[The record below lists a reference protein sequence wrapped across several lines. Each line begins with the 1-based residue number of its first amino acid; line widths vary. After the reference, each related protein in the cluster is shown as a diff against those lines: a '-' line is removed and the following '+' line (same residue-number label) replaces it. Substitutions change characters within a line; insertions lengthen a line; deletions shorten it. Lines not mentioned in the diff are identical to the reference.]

1 MLPANDSSLTVS
13 AEDLIRLR
21 LSARRVML
29 YARSPATSV
38 IAGVHASRFRG
49 RGVDFVE
56 SRAYEVG
63 DDIRD
68 LDWRV
73 TARTGKP
80 HTKVFQEERERPVL
94 AVIDAHPGMYFATRG
109 ALKIVQASRLA
120 ALLGWAAV
128 SRGDR
133 IGALICNGDDHHEVR
148 PSGGRRGVLRMIN
161 ALTRYLDGPEDSE
174 FASQPPAMDQALK
187 RARRIAR
194 PGSLI
199 FLISDY
205 YHLGPEFERHL
216 AFLKRHSD
224 VIACRVRDPVEM
236 TPPPPGSYPVS
247 NGLKQGVM
255 ALTRSGPRQRFEQFV
270 TEQQQLFTRTLN
282 KQGVTRLDLSTDDDV
297 TDALGRVFKTRDV
310 R

>member
-1 MLPANDSSLTVS
+1 MTPALDPATQVTT
-13 AEDLIRLR
+13 EDLIRLR
-21 LSARRVML
+21 LSARRLVM
-29 YARSPATSV
+29 YARSPASSV

-49 RGVDFVE
+49 RGVDYVE
-56 SRAYEVG
+56 SRNYEVG

-94 AVIDAHPGMYFATRG
+94 VLLDAHPGMYFATRG

-120 ALLGWAAV
+120 ALVGWGAV
-128 SRGDR
+128 RRGDR
-133 IGALICNGDDHHEVR
+133 IGALICNGDDHQELR
-148 PSGGRRGVLRMIN
+148 PAGGRRGVLRMISV
-161 ALTRYLDGPEDSE
+161 LTRTFDSSRINR
-174 FASQPPAMDQALK
+174 FASRPPPLDQALK

-199 FLISDY
+199 FLVSDF

-216 AFLKRHSD
+216 TFLRRHSD
-224 VIACRVRDPVEM
+224 LIACRVRDPVELA
-236 TPPPPGSYPVS
+236 PPPPGTYPVS
-247 NGLKQGVM
+247 NGLMQGIL
-255 ALTRSGPRQRFEQFV
+255 ALNRSSARDRYEGFL
-270 TEQQQLFTRTLN
+270 EQQQREFVGTLN
-282 KQGVTRLDLSTDDDV
+282 KHGITRLELSTEDDV
-297 TDALGRVFKTRDV
+297 TDALGRIFKTRDI